1 MNKKTEIDH
10 QKILNEMVS
19 EYEAQVSVLEQKL
32 VDYALEHDLYLSLGD
47 YGSGRSLLTRK
58 DFEDSQENGELSH
71 WSGKELGDWLYSSE
85 TC

>member
-1 MNKKTEIDH
+1 MTKKTEIDH

-19 EYEAQVSVLEQKL
+19 EYETQVSVLEQKL

-71 WSGKELGDWLYSSE
+71 WSGKELGEWLYSSE